1 MILKNG
7 ILKAAGTP
15 FDLKMGAAFEL
26 YKVAASFSK
35 KESAIVLS
43 KKK

>member
-7 ILKAAGTP
+7 TVKAAGNP

-26 YKVAASFSK
+26 YKVIINFSRK
-35 KESAIVLS
+35 
-43 KKK
+43 